1 MSEADIALK
10 PETLSPT
17 ATEPVGS
24 ADATAVGSKRLST
37 AAALLQKVFSF
48 PAMMGIFLVGRVFFE
63 ARGFFVDPDLWWHI
77 KVGQDILATHHF
89 PNADIYSFTVNGHP
103 WMAYEWLGELV
114 FALAAKMGGVFGLEV
129 MLVLLSSAVVLA
141 LYGFATIRSGNS
153 KAGFV
158 STLLLCSLAF
168 ASFNMRPQM
177 FGYLFLLLV
186 LIALEK
192 FHRGQR
198 KAVWW
203 LPLLFLVWVNVHGSF
218 IIGIGVVVVHLL
230 AGLKGFRAGTIE
242 ARQWTP
248 SERMQLEGV
257 LLACLAVLPFTPYGT
272 RVAVYPFDMAL
283 SQPVNVANILE
294 WQPMPFNIL
303 GGKMFLGAVLGFFLI
318 QMVLRIQWRLSEMVL
333 LFGGIAMAC
342 LHVRFLLIFVPFF
355 APLFA
360 NVLARWM
367 PAYEPRK
374 DKFVLNGILMAGVM
388 VAIVHY
394 FPTRQD
400 IEKIVARD
408 FPVQALSYLEQH
420 PVAGPMF
427 NTYGFGGYL
436 VYSGQKV
443 FIDGRG
449 DLYERGGVLTDYLA
463 VSLIHPGSFSVLDRY
478 GVQSCIL
485 SRGEPMA
492 VVLLAS
498 PHWQRAYSDNTS
510 EIFVRR

>member
-1 MSEADIALK
+1 
-10 PETLSPT
+10 
-17 ATEPVGS
+17 
-24 ADATAVGSKRLST
+24 
-37 AAALLQKVFSF
+37 
-48 PAMMGIFLVGRVFFE
+48 MMGIFLVGRVFFE

-89 PNADIYSFTVNGHP
+89 PNADIYSFTVYGHP
-103 WMAYEWLGELV
+103 WMAYEWLGELA
-114 FALAAKMGGVFGLEV
+114 FAFAAKMGGVFGLEV

-192 FHRGQR
+192 FHRGER
-198 KAVWW
+198 KAIWW

-318 QMVLRIQWRLSEMVL
+318 QMVLRIQWRLSEIVL

-367 PAYEPRK
+367 PAYEARK

-388 VAIVHY
+388 LRSSTI
-394 FPTRQD
+394 FR
-400 IEKIVARD
+400 R
-408 FPVQALSYLEQH
+408 
-420 PVAGPMF
+420 
-427 NTYGFGGYL
+427 
-436 VYSGQKV
+436 
-443 FIDGRG
+443 GRT
-449 DLYERGGVLTDYLA
+449 LKRSLRG
-463 VSLIHPGSFSVLDRY
+463 
-478 GVQSCIL
+478 
-485 SRGEPMA
+485 
-492 VVLLAS
+492 
-498 PHWQRAYSDNTS
+498 
-510 EIFVRR
+510 IFRCRRWRIWSSIR